1 MNQDL
6 IAQRCEDMEEE
17 ELVRAATVE
26 RGENTVEFH
35 EAALRELDRRG
46 TPLAVRLDRAKVRRN
61 DGEDQSF
68 PIREAIAHLKIDL
81 APWDALL
88 FTSCL
93 GDTLVLQK
101 EPRLWVAHHY
111 EGDAYGGSFL
121 LESAERARGVLSLF
135 LHLENWIDSAG
146 QLHHL
151 DNWEPLI
158 DSDSRELL
166 QTICADLD
174 EEGIPYILQ
183 VPRFAP
189 DDAKSMTLLIS
200 PEDIDAANDLTDE
213 TEEAVEDLYLQAE
226 ELAETGN
233 RHQELEVYDILAGT
247 DPENAA
253 VHYNRG
259 SVLLELQRWEQAA
272 DSLVEAV
279 ALGLKSAEANLE
291 LNPRKGSRGP
301 GGMMGMYAL
310 LLRKVTSA
318 AREEE
323 TPAPHPRYPDHID
336 DADIFLQRLLER
348 LPGNLKILHC
358 LASIA
363 RLRNDAGTAEA
374 HYRRILEIDPDD
386 QTAYFNLGYLHSER
400 GSGAS

>member
-6 IAQRCEDMEEE
+6 IAQRCEAMEVE
-17 ELVRAATVE
+17 ELVRAVTVE
-26 RGENTVEFH
+26 RGENTVQFY

-46 TPLAVRLDRAKVRRN
+46 AGLAVHLDRAKVRRN
-61 DGEDQSF
+61 DGEEQSV
-68 PIREAIAHLKIDL
+68 PIQEALAHLRIDL
-81 APWDALL
+81 APWDSLL

-101 EPRLWVAHHY
+101 EPRFWVAHHY
-111 EGDAYGGSFL
+111 EGDVYGGSFL
-121 LESAERARGVLSLF
+121 LENAERAGEILSLF

-146 QLHHL
+146 ELHHL

-166 QTICADLD
+166 QTVCADLD
-174 EEGIPYILQ
+174 KEGIPYIIQ

-189 DDAKSMTLLIS
+189 DSAKSMALLVS
-200 PEDIDAANDLTDE
+200 PEDIADASDLIDE
-213 TEEAVEDLYLQAE
+213 TEEAVGDLYLQAE
-226 ELAETGN
+226 QLAETGN
-233 RHQELEVYDILAGT
+233 PTQELEVYDILAGT
-247 DPENAA
+247 DPENPA

-279 ALGLKSAEANLE
+279 ALGLKSVEANLE
-291 LNPRKGSRGP
+291 LNPQKGSRGP
-301 GGMMGMYAL
+301 GGVMGMYAL

-323 TPAPHPRYPDHID
+323 PIAARPRYPDHID

-348 LPGNLKILHC
+348 LPQNLKILHC

-363 RLRNDAGTAEA
+363 RLRNDADTAES

-386 QTAYFNLGYLHSER
+386 QVAYFNLGYLHSEK
-400 GSGAS
+400 SSK